1 MLAGTIPAQ
10 LKPSMEL
17 ILRTILSLLLVLFVS
32 LPAWAQP
39 IIPAAPELAAKS
51 WILIDAN
58 TGKVLTEHD
67 SGLQLPPASLTKLMT
82 AYLVLEEIDVGR
94 LSLDEEVLVSE
105 NAWRKGGTTS
115 GGSTM
120 FLPPNEPAT
129 IEDLLRG
136 VIIQSGNDASIALAE
151 HIAGSEEAFA
161 DLMTQQAQ
169 RMGLSST
176 NYWNATGLPADGHLT
191 TAKDLATLAQAI
203 IRDHPNQYSIYSE
216 KEFEYNGIKQPN
228 RNQLLWRDASVDGLK
243 TGHTEEAGYCLV
255 ASAERNGMRLISVV
269 MGTVSES
276 VRTTESQ
283 KILTWGFRYYS
294 THDLYSSTDGLAEAQ
309 VWEGK
314 TKLLSLGVAE
324 DIKLT
329 IPRGDEAA
337 LTAEVQIPD
346 DLRAPIIAGQE
357 VGLIKVLYRG
367 EVVHEAS
374 LVAQHNVEQSG
385 FFGRLWDRI
394 KLFFMNIFGKA

>member
-1 MLAGTIPAQ
+1 MLTGNIPAQ
-10 LKPSMEL
+10 LKPSMDSP
-17 ILRTILSLLLVLFVS
+17 LRALVS
-32 LPAWAQP
+32 LIFLYCIASISWAQP
-39 IIPAAPELAAKS
+39 IIPAAPDLAAKS

-58 TGKVLTEHD
+58 TGKILTEHD
-67 SGLQLPPASLTKLMT
+67 SELQLPPASLTKLMT
-82 AYLVLEEIDVGR
+82 AYLAFEEIGSGR
-94 LSLDEEVLVSE
+94 LGLQEEVLVSE
-105 NAWRKGGTTS
+105 NAWIKGGTKS

-129 IEDLLRG
+129 VEDLLRG

-161 DLMTQQAQ
+161 DLMTQNAQ
-169 RMGLSST
+169 RMGLSGT

-191 TAKDLATLAQAI
+191 TAKDLASLAQAI
-203 IRDHPNQYSIYSE
+203 IRDHPDHYSIYSE
-216 KEFEYNGIKQPN
+216 KEFEYNGINQPN

-269 MGTVSES
+269 MGTSSEA

-283 KILTWGFRYYS
+283 KILTWGFRYFS
-294 THDLYSSTDGLAEAQ
+294 THHLYSASDNLAEAQ

-324 DIKLT
+324 DIQLT

-337 LTAEVQIPD
+337 LTAEILIAD
-346 DLRAPIIAGQE
+346 DLRAPISRGQE

-367 EVVHEAS
+367 DVVHETA
-374 LVAQHNVEQSG
+374 LVAQQDVEQAG

>member
-10 LKPSMEL
+10 QNPSMEL
-17 ILRTILSLLLVLFVS
+17 ILRFILSLLLVFSVS
-32 LPAWAQP
+32 LSWAQP
-39 IIPAAPELAAKS
+39 IIPAAPDLAASS

-58 TGKVLTEHD
+58 TGKVLTERD
-67 SGLQLPPASLTKLMT
+67 SELQLPPASLTKLMT
-82 AYLVLEEIDVGR
+82 AYLAFEEIDAGR

-129 IEDLLRG
+129 VEDLLRG
-136 VIIQSGNDASIALAE
+136 IIIQSGNDASIAVAE

-169 RMGLSST
+169 RMGLTST

-191 TAKDLATLAQAI
+191 TAKDLSALAQAI
-203 IRDHPNQYSIYSE
+203 IVDHPDHYQLYSE
-216 KEFEYNGIKQPN
+216 KEFEYNGINQPN
-228 RNQLLWRDASVDGLK
+228 RNQLLWRDSSVDGLK

-269 MGTVSES
+269 MGTTSES

-283 KILTWGFRYYS
+283 KLLTWGFRYYS
-294 THDLYSSTDGLAEAQ
+294 THDLYSPTDSLAEAQ

-324 DIKLT
+324 DIQLT

-337 LTAEVQIPD
+337 LTAEILVPEG
-346 DLRAPIIAGQE
+346 LRAPISAGQE
-357 VGLIKVLYRG
+357 IGLIKVLYRG
-367 EVVHEAS
+367 EVVHETE
-374 LVAQHNVEQSG
+374 LVAQHDIEQSG
-385 FFGRLWDRI
+385 FFGRMWDRI
-394 KLFFMNIFGKA
+394 KLFLMNIFGKA

>member
-228 RNQLLWRDASVDGLK
+228 RNQWLWRDASVDGLK

>member
-17 ILRTILSLLLVLFVS
+17 ILRIILSLLLVLFVS
-32 LPAWAQP
+32 LPSWAQP

-67 SGLQLPPASLTKLMT
+67 SDLQLPPASLTKLMT
-82 AYLVLEEIDVGR
+82 ASLVSEELDAGR
-94 LSLDEEVLVSE
+94 LGLDEEVLVSE

-169 RMGLSST
+169 RMGLSNT

-294 THDLYSSTDGLAEAQ
+294 THDLYSTSDSLAEAQ

-329 IPRGDEAA
+329 IHRGDEAA

-346 DLRAPIIAGQE
+346 DLRAPISAGQE

-374 LVAQHNVEQSG
+374 LVAQHDIEQSG
-385 FFGRLWDRI
+385 FFGRIWDRI
-394 KLFFMNIFGKA
+394 KLFFMNIIGKA

>member
-1 MLAGTIPAQ
+1 MEPQ
-10 LKPSMEL
+10 LRVKLCLFSF
-17 ILRTILSLLLVLFVS
+17 LFVS
-32 LPAWAQP
+32 SVSWAQP

-58 TGKVLTEHD
+58 TGEVLTEQD
-67 SGLQLPPASLTKLMT
+67 SEMQLPPASLTKLMT
-82 AYLVLEEIDVGR
+82 AYLVSEEIDSGR
-94 LSLDEEVLVSE
+94 LALDEEVLVSE
-105 NAWRKGGTTS
+105 NAWIKGGTKS

-120 FLPPNEPAT
+120 FLPPNERAT
-129 IEDLLRG
+129 VEDLLRG
-136 VIIQSGNDASIALAE
+136 VIVQSGNDASIALAE

-161 DLMTQQAQ
+161 DLMTQNAQ
-169 RMGLSST
+169 RMGMYQT
-176 NYWNATGLPADGHLT
+176 NYWNATGLPAEGHLT

-203 IRDHPNQYSIYSE
+203 IRDHPDHYAIYSE
-216 KEFEYNGIKQPN
+216 KEFEYNGINQPN

-269 MGTVSES
+269 MGTSSEA

-283 KILTWGFRYYS
+283 KLLTWGFRYYS
-294 THDLYSSTDGLAEAQ
+294 THDLYSTSDNLAEAQ

-314 TKLLSLGVAE
+314 SKLVSLGVA
-324 DIKLT
+324 DDVQLT
-329 IPRGDEAA
+329 IPRGDEGA
-337 LTAEVQIPD
+337 LSAEILVPD
-346 DLRAPIIAGQE
+346 DLRAPISRGQE

-367 EVVHEAS
+367 EVLHEAP
-374 LVAQHNVEQSG
+374 LVAQQEVEQAG

-394 KLFFMNIFGKA
+394 KLFFMGVFGKA

>member
-1 MLAGTIPAQ
+1 MRL
-10 LKPSMEL
+10 
-17 ILRTILSLLLVLFVS
+17 ILSLLLVFSVS
-32 LPAWAQP
+32 LSWAQP
-39 IIPAAPELAAKS
+39 IIPAAPDLAARS

-67 SGLQLPPASLTKLMT
+67 SELQLPPASLTKLMT
-82 AYLVLEEIDVGR
+82 AYLVSEEIDSGR
-94 LSLDEEVLVSE
+94 LLLDEEVLVSE

-161 DLMTQQAQ
+161 DLMTQNAQ

-176 NYWNATGLPADGHLT
+176 NYWNATGLPAEGHLT
-191 TAKDLATLAQAI
+191 TAKDLSALAQAI
-203 IRDHPNQYSIYSE
+203 IRDHPDHYPLYSE

-228 RNQLLWRDASVDGLK
+228 RNQLLWRDSSVDGLK

-269 MGTVSES
+269 MGTVSEA
-276 VRTTESQ
+276 VRTSESQ
-283 KILTWGFRYYS
+283 KLLTWGFRYYS
-294 THDLYSSTDGLAEAQ
+294 THDLYSTTDSLAEAQ

-314 TKLLSLGVAE
+314 SKLLSLGVAE
-324 DIKLT
+324 GIQLT

-337 LTAEVQIPD
+337 LTAEVLVPEG
-346 DLRAPIIAGQE
+346 LKAPISAGQE
-357 VGLIKVLYRG
+357 IGLIKVLYRG
-367 EVVHEAS
+367 DVVHETQ
-374 LVAQHNVEQSG
+374 LVAQHDIEQAG
-385 FFGRLWDRI
+385 FFGRLWDRV
-394 KLFFMNIFGKA
+394 KLFFINIFGQA